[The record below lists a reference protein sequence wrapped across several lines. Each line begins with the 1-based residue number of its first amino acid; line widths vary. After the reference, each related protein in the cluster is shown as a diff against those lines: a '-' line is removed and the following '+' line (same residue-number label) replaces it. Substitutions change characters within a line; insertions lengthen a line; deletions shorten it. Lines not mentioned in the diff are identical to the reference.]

1 MTRTRRNNYLYSS
14 DDCKCCIGCCMP
26 AIGLSMV
33 FENLLKCICCC
44 PCYTEIY
51 CEKTKTKKSV
61 NPIPPIPPVV
71 IAVPIDDKISE
82 RYFGKIW
89 GINN

>member
-1 MTRTRRNNYLYSS
+1 MTRTRRNNYLYAS

-26 AIGLSMV
+26 ALALSMAL
-33 FENLLKCICCC
+33 EDLLKCICCC
-44 PCYTEIY
+44 PCYTDIY
-51 CEKTKTKKSV
+51 CKKTKKSV

-71 IAVPIDDKISE
+71 ISVPIDEKISE

-89 GINN
+89 GIHN